1 MAISI
6 PISARRA
13 WSWPQIRVAA
23 VPALS
28 GPACA
33 TALLAGIGACLAL
46 PWLPAWPLL
55 ALALLAGIGIAWRWR
70 EARVAG
76 VLLFG
81 FGFAGLHAT
90 YALHQQIPLTL
101 EGKPN
106 TISGRIVDL
115 PLHEARRTRFE
126 FVVDGDAGQPA
137 DLRGKRLRLAWFDQD
152 PKARAGLIAGSRWQ
166 LQVRLRAPQA
176 LRNPGGNDGEKQ
188 AMAARIAATGYVLE
202 PASAQRL
209 APAAGIDAWRERT
222 SMRIAAMAAPSSR
235 FIRALALGDTRS
247 LSDEDWSRLRAAG
260 LTHLIAIS
268 GFHVGLVAG
277 FFALLA
283 AAVWWAFPGLCR
295 FVPRPF
301 AAGFGAVDGA
311 FAYAAMTGFAL
322 PTLRTAVMIAAL
334 VAARCLRRRQRLADT
349 LALGCIALLL
359 LDPLSILGAGFW
371 LSFAGVAWL
380 LWCLPAEQGPRR
392 WAMVHGFVAAQAVAT
407 LGLLPLTVMLFG
419 QASFAGP
426 LANVAAVPWWSLVV
440 IPLALLGV
448 LADSVHA
455 GFGMWLWQ
463 AATWAFDLLW
473 PVLARI
479 ADSPLAMAWLPEA
492 RWYALPLALLS
503 AFWLMLPRGVPGK
516 PLALLLWLPLLCPPR
531 DLPKRGEA
539 ELVVI
544 DVGQGLSVLVQTAH
558 HSLLYDTG
566 PANEDGFDAG
576 ERAVVP
582 ALHALGVSALDAAVL
597 SHGDNDHAGGWG
609 AVDRAFPVAA
619 LLAPIGSPAP
629 GIVNCVAGQ
638 TWEWDD
644 VRFRM
649 LHPTPDFPYLGNE
662 ASCVLR
668 VETAHGSAL
677 LAGDIGHYVERAML
691 HRDADRM
698 RNDVVIVPHHG
709 SAGSSDPEF
718 IAATG
723 ARLAVVSSG
732 AGNRFGHPK
741 PQVVRRWCD
750 AGAEVVDTAR
760 AGAVRVWLGG
770 DGLQLTERRSDKSRL
785 WDAARRRHGTAGL
798 CYAPES

>member
-1 MAISI
+1 M
-6 PISARRA
+6 
-13 WSWPQIRVAA
+13 
-23 VPALS
+23 PAMF
-28 GPACA
+28 GPASA
-33 TALLAGIGACLAL
+33 TALLAGIGAGLAL
-46 PWLPAWPLL
+46 PWLPVWPLL
-55 ALALLAGIGIAWRWR
+55 VMTLLAGIVMAWHWR
-70 EARVAG
+70 RAWILG
-76 VLLFG
+76 VFLCG
-81 FGFAGLHAT
+81 FGFAGLHAAF
-90 YALHQQIPLTL
+90 ALHEQIPVGL
-101 EGKPN
+101 EGRAN
-106 TISGRIVDL
+106 EISGRIVDL

-126 FVVDGDAGQPA
+126 FMVDDDAQQA
-137 DLRGKRLRLAWFDQD
+137 RELRGKRLRIAWFDQD
-152 PKARAGLIAGSRWQ
+152 PQARAGLVAGSRWR

-188 AMAARIAATGYVLE
+188 ALAARIAATGYVLE
-202 PASAQRL
+202 PALAKRL
-209 APAAGIDAWRERT
+209 APPAGIDAWREKT
-222 SMRIAAMAAPSSR
+222 STRIAATGTASSR
-235 FIRALALGDTRS
+235 FIRALALGDTRN

-283 AAVWWAFPGLCR
+283 AAVCWLSPGLCR
-295 FVPRPF
+295 RVPRPF
-301 AAGFGAVDGA
+301 AAGAGAITGA
-311 FAYAAMTGFAL
+311 FSYAAMTGFAL

-349 LALGCIALLL
+349 LALGCIVLLL
-359 LDPLSILGAGFW
+359 LDPLSVLGAGFW

-380 LWCLPAEQGPRR
+380 LWCLPADQGPRR

-448 LADSVHA
+448 LADSLHA
-455 GFGMWLWQ
+455 GLGAWLWQ
-463 AATWAFDLLW
+463 AAAWAFDQLW

-503 AFWLMLPRGVPGK
+503 AFWVMLPRGVPGK
-516 PLALLLWLPLLCPPR
+516 SLALLLWLPLLCPSR
-531 DLPKRGEA
+531 DLPKPGEA

-544 DVGQGLSVLVQTAH
+544 DVGQGLSVLVRTAR
-558 HSLLYDTG
+558 HSLLYDMG
-566 PANEDGFDAG
+566 PATEDGFDAG

-582 ALHALGVSALDAAVL
+582 ALHALGIRDLDAAML
-597 SHGDNDHAGGWG
+597 SHGDNDHAGGWL
-609 AVDRAFPVAA
+609 AVDKAFPVAA
-619 LLAPIGSPAP
+619 LLAPAGSPAP
-629 GIVNCVAGQ
+629 GIANCVAGQ
-638 TWEWDD
+638 SWEWDG
-644 VRFRM
+644 VRFRV
-649 LHPTPDFPYLGNE
+649 LHPTPGFPYLGNE

-668 VETAHGSAL
+668 IETAHGNAL
-677 LAGDIGHYVERAML
+677 LTGDIGHYVERAML
-691 HRDADRM
+691 QRDADRL
-698 RNDVVIVPHHG
+698 RNEVVIVPHHG
-709 SAGSSDPEF
+709 SAGSSDAGF
-718 IAATG
+718 IAATH

-741 PQVVRRWCD
+741 PQVVRRWCE

-760 AGAVRVWLGG
+760 AGAVRVWLGR
-770 DGLQLTERRSDKSRL
+770 DGLQLVERRSDKSRL

-798 CYAPES
+798 CYALES